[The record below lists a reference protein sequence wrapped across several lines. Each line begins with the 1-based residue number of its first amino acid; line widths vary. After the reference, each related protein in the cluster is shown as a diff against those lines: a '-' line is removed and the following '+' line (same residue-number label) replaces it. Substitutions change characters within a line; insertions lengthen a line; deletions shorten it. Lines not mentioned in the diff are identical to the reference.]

1 MPLQWDAARDT
12 FAGAGAQ
19 QQVLLVV
26 ASLDLVIVRNR
37 SSLIDEDESEP
48 LGFWGGIEKYV
59 FNPVLEAV
67 VQ

>member
-1 MPLQWDAARDT
+1 MPLPLDAAPDA

-26 ASLDLVIVRNR
+26 PSLDLVIVRNGG
-37 SSLIDEDESEP
+37 SLTDENESES

-67 VQ
+67 VR